1 MNKLKQTYPALK
13 TSLAVGGWN
22 FGTARMTA
30 MLSKKANR
38 AEFVSTRLVELS
50 FRNAEASQS
59 FIVLLT
65 FNVA

>member
-1 MNKLKQTYPALK
+1 MNKLKLTYPALK

-38 AEFVSTRLVELS
+38 AEFISTRLVELS
-50 FRNAEASQS
+50 FRSEEISLS
-59 FIVLLT
+59 RKHDIGL
-65 FNVA
+65 